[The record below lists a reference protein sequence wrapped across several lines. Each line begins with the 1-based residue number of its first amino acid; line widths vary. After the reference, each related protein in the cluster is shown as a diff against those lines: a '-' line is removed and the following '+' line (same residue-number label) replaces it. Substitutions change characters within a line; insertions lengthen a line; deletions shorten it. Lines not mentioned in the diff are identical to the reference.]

1 MVTSSLYR
9 KHNGFFLFKMW
20 MYFFILGLFI
30 QPGYTGTYTCPSK
43 CACVDSI
50 HNSLKGYN
58 VNCSGVNLTS
68 IPSTTDKDAN
78 QVYRLFLSKN
88 SISMVAANDF
98 TYFTGLLELDLS
110 FNSLSSIT
118 AGVFDSLTNLQIL
131 NLQGNGISSF
141 SSKTFDIKNLISL
154 NLAYNNFTVLNK
166 DFLGQD
172 NIQYLNI
179 SYLQLTS
186 IPSALLSF
194 LGGLV
199 SVDLSFNQITSLP
212 KSSFNNRYLQYINL
226 AGNRLTQLG
235 DDVFFHEKTGQ
246 ITEVDLSQNLISSIT
261 TDAFSSLF
269 SATTLKLSR
278 NKLTTIPS
286 NLFIA
291 VASLQELYL
300 DNNFLSSLD
309 SSVFTYLPAL
319 QKLYLQNNNLTTLIS
334 GTFSK
339 QTGLTTIN
347 LSGNLWVCDKDL
359 YWLKTYLKSKTTL
372 TVESTNNTLCTDSV
386 GNTTPLLDTGD
397 YFWRPEDIYSCY
409 DDEYTGDNQVI
420 IFSRSS
426 FKIPV
431 TECQKYCFEQ
441 DLRYSLY
448 ESMVCLCG
456 SVGTY
461 AGCTCPA
468 FTSSSCLLTQING
481 VQHVTA
487 GIAIQP
493 VPTLT
498 VGVAYWFNATTT
510 LASVNNFIWSFG
522 DSSLTYPVTA
532 SSSTVR
538 SHTYIRPGNYTVMLM
553 ACYGTMVCDT
563 GTVPVTVQVAND
575 SLVTYLTYVRT
586 AHDVSEKLDATS
598 TFLQGYD
605 FQYTWSRTDSRG
617 TLTTVKTCPSGW
629 SAYRYKCLKL
639 KTSAKDFTSA
649 SSDCS
654 SDSATLISLD
664 FPIEVTEV
672 LSHFSL
678 NGSSYNVLT
687 NGMKVAGIYQWVA
700 SGKQTYFSNSDLV
713 DSASGNCI
721 IIQAS
726 TKKLTSTPCTTAHT
740 YICQKDPMACPY
752 GGSVYNS
759 DRCFVL
765 NNLSVTWKTAQSNC
779 ESSYPNGEL
788 AIIDSADVQNFVA
801 GLFASAAINE
811 AWIGLSDRVLEGYKV
826 WVDGT
831 SFDPSSDFNLMSGS
845 WAYDCVVTNRTAW
858 LSVNCNSGRGYV
870 CQYNLNNRTTV
881 STYIAGRYDLDIPE
895 GQSLISLSEAS
906 MFTGSATSTVHIF
919 PGLWF
924 SRSGTIRRWN
934 FHAKLLSTT
943 AKVIL
948 QVYRPTCTSN
958 FVIQPACIPGIA
970 YSSCSASSSSVLKCQ
985 TLTSPDD
992 KNPCYLT
999 NTSLPYYEICNCHTK
1014 SYTCGTGTVPTYHL
1028 IGQTL
1033 INLDA
1038 GPEQSYTLS
1047 TDIAVKELDVLGF
1060 QFESTSNPI
1069 KCTGSGATDDE
1080 LYAVPYPSWL
1090 TKGNDVTVFSKQS
1103 MTCYFQAVYASS
1115 QEIDIPSNLAYFSSV
1130 GQYTVQIEIPESKDK
1145 KSFTIDLIEP
1155 VASVVWVYPAKLE
1168 PAATKGSE
1176 GTVYVEY
1183 GKVYDLTVRA
1193 GMGSS
1198 LSSIWSLD
1206 GSTPVNFSS
1215 SCPTSVASLA
1225 LEDCNTTLYW
1235 SKTPF
1240 SSLLHRFDVGD
1251 MTSQISV
1258 NISNSVSYKFI
1269 FVDIVKL
1276 VPLTSISLNHT
1287 GPSNPMRVGEN
1298 GLFTVYGVLGTVE
1311 KYYYAVNGSNVT
1323 GFSGISMQYLF
1334 SIAGTYN
1341 VTVMA
1346 VNKLGTTLGAWKSV
1360 EVKPAA
1366 GFTNLKFTSASF
1378 LAAVSKNYM
1387 LSISVD
1393 VSVGAEVTVGWNF
1406 GDASSST
1413 SVTIITSSTTLF
1425 SSENKTYFS
1434 VGIYTA
1440 TLTVKDAFE
1449 EQSLSVNITV
1459 CSSIPASASVVAS
1472 VTEFIVG
1479 SSVSFAVTVPL
1490 SPGPYCDI
1498 TYTWDFNDGS
1508 TSSGPTNDSSKAKMF
1523 TSAKSYNVTVLI
1535 SNTVSQQ
1542 TVFIIVIAI
1551 EKVQGL
1557 ELVYDGPTLL
1567 TQPTVFT
1574 LTTTAGTNMLYN
1586 FYCSLFNDTVTS
1598 PTYSYTFPNKGRYN
1612 VSVVAYNTF
1621 SSTNQTITAY
1631 VIDNITLELT
1641 VDTPTDCFATK
1652 ESQNFKVE
1660 ALHYNPSLLTF
1671 NWSFGDGTSS
1681 NMKNYNKSYTLPG
1694 QMTVTLMVSDGTTTA
1709 SENRFVCVIEK
1720 IVGAKISNN
1729 GPIGLPSG
1737 GVSTATVTVVTLE
1750 GSNLTYIWTLGSSI
1764 HNMTNNSFTVIVSLP
1779 GIIQVNATVSNILS
1793 STSLSTDIQV
1803 QTFISGLAIVC
1814 QQCIY
1819 NSAKGLYYI
1828 GINSTVTFIASV
1840 TEGDNVTYIW
1850 DLGGGNSGLFG
1861 SAQTNAYS
1869 VEGTYTVIVN
1879 ASNSVGSS
1887 SVSISVTVETSI
1899 SLVTIQPSNFISAT
1913 NAAITFR
1920 AVVSPP
1926 GISIKSYEWV
1936 PCNTCIAQNG
1946 TSDSVTFNYTT
1957 KGYQTCKVTASN
1969 DISSVSSNTT
1979 IRIVDKIEYVIIKTN
1994 LTNIKYAP
2002 FNVSVYF
2009 YAELNTDDDLN
2020 YSWIIRK
2027 ENILDQMKTT
2037 KDIVYVFDSM
2047 LVKYYTI
2054 SLRCMNSVSSSSAT
2068 ATIYIEEQ
2076 IDGLVLTSN
2085 VSSVTIT
2092 PDMSLLLT
2100 ASVTSGNN
2108 INYTWSQNVSGV
2120 TSVFSS
2126 GRNDTS
2132 VWTPKGSGKYNL
2144 TVTATNNINT
2154 EQAFKF
2160 VEVQEVIFG
2169 VNMTCTWPTARQKP
2183 YIATSETLICTGTVV
2198 WGDNLQYYWS
2208 VSHDGILDYSIALQT
2223 LNNTFSNQGVYNV
2236 TLKVQNL
2243 VSAETTSM
2251 LVFVENEIPA
2261 FTLNADVNPA
2271 KTGQMVTFT
2280 TSLMDLLYIKFNWTI
2295 DVGALIF
2302 NDNGTIPST
2311 FTAGMHSINVIAFN
2325 NISSGSADLRLL
2337 VQDPIRNLT
2346 VVNCA
2351 KTQST
2356 THPLTLMAIFDA
2368 GTNISFVWTL
2378 SISATSSEIV
2388 YGTILT
2394 HAFTEAG
2401 SYSVQVNGSNLVSFD
2416 TYQCV
2421 IPVIGMISNV
2431 TVHLSTY
2438 LFANYPITFTL
2449 TGTNL
2454 ANSNYLWSFSN
2465 GENVTTTVPLLD
2477 KIFTV
2482 KGNYTLTVTVF
2493 NDINSVSKVIL
2504 FSLDELRCIQPYV
2517 QNVGRDSRITLMSRS
2532 VEFEVSVNNHDCI
2545 QYTAYNQWKIY
2556 KNSCNSTAL
2565 GSAVTLDSK
2574 VITSTPQFTIPA
2586 STLKYGTY
2594 CVVFTVS
2601 YPDTPLTASVNFSLK
2616 IMDSP
2621 LQALLVSGSES
2632 LYPAGTAFTL
2642 DASTSYDPDNMAS
2655 TMMTYTWTCLCT
2667 NPSVPPSTSDMCT
2680 YVSGRSSLTISI
2692 PAGSTLLGQNYN
2704 ISVTVSATNRISS
2717 TATQIILIGSSAAPF
2732 VVVTCISCQATSN
2745 YKISKTSQISL
2756 MGSCT
2761 NCQSGVTSTYLWTVE
2776 TIAGVSVGLSPADTT
2791 TGLQSTNLVIK
2802 SGVLDDGTAYKF
2814 KLTVSSS
2821 GQTGYSS
2828 ITLDSNTP
2836 PSGGT
2841 CILETPTI
2849 TYLEQRSNFSCMGWK
2864 DSDNMSEV
2872 YYEVVVR
2879 RTISATAVEEYLV
2892 YYGTQENTSLYIS
2905 PWPDTGDAAVNVI
2918 VYVKDDL
2925 EASKEANSWLL
2936 SFRSPSLSPGQTKLD
2951 YLVDNMKTQL
2961 LDIVNQNNPSLLVQY
2976 IISTLMV
2983 LNDLSASANTTDTNL
2998 TTRAAI
3004 RDLVTVAITGLPI
3017 DSVSEIQQLA
3027 FAFKLLTEYTTE
3039 ILTDEYQNLIMNTVS
3054 HLIEILTSKVSQG
3067 MDQDDFDPDNLLGV
3081 ITNTIEA
3088 INLSPDVI
3096 TRSNTT
3102 AVFGD
3107 HFQYRPSISSI
3118 LSSTTSDPK
3127 QLVADGFESGEK
3139 LVGIALTTKLV
3150 GEDPVNVVMLNG
3162 VTFKGQRVLKENIWT
3177 APQNQGSLF
3186 SCGVNVL
3193 DGKVSDKEEL
3203 FQIVFEA
3210 SKNQFDWEYIGNH
3223 VINSRVASMSFK
3235 YTNSSDISISNLDEA
3250 SEVKIYMFGSKANT
3264 YNITNGSIINSTG
3277 YNPTEGY
3284 TFTTST
3290 LDAGASKLVNLNVKN
3305 ASSGVALHIPIQ
3317 ISFYPTT
3324 AEEEAGNKTNQS
3336 GTLNVYLGINKK
3348 ETKSSDY
3355 TPGYFKSITMDMMT
3369 KEYDH
3374 RAYTFFIPASTF
3386 SPSDKYSL
3394 AIYNLEPDKKV
3405 NVSIGM
3411 LFTSCQYFNTHTLS
3425 WDMSGC
3431 TSLEESIPTVTAC
3444 SCNHMTSYGGSFLM
3458 PLDAIDFADFAK
3470 LDLAA
3475 NPIAVITCSLLL
3487 FLYIV
3492 MVIVC
3497 ALLDRMDM
3505 KRISMVPLCGKD
3517 GSFKYEITV
3526 VTGRQAGAGT
3536 TAHVGVRLC
3545 GEYGKTKPQH
3555 LQKAGAFQRNCQDKF
3570 IIAHDVNLGD
3580 ISKVSVWHDN
3590 NGKSPAWYLTQI
3602 IVKDL
3607 QTYKK
3612 YYFFADFWLSLE
3624 MEEGIIQKD
3633 LKVADSSER
3642 YRFKRMFSAATSNSL
3657 ADKHLWL
3664 SLFNRPAHSR
3674 FTRVQRA
3681 SCLVTL
3687 LYTFMCVNAIWYGI
3701 LKQKTD
3707 PTDLSSFGW
3716 EEVIVGL
3723 VSNIVMFPITFC
3735 LIWLFR
3741 KSRSKSSVFDHG
3753 IKPMTAQT
3761 IEIDNMCDASQAG
3774 DSFQGQQLIP
3784 YDLERESTVDSYDIM
3799 PTSSLHRTKA
3809 GKLRREGTDDSLA
3822 SSIGA
3827 GARPKTLPRSKPMW
3841 SHDAILKWPEKMPSF
3856 MEDPDSRPSTG
3867 ATVTDAPTT
3876 STTTTI
3882 NVKQPPTKAGGAS
3895 NGTRKTEGKSGSE
3908 DLISYLDQMETELKD
3923 KEFKASVKRTGSTKQ
3938 PVSVRRVSA
3947 DKSSRWG
3954 SLEDILNSDDESTSG
3969 SNSKR
3974 LKKRESRSTL
3984 SSASSK
3990 PPTNQSQRNFNPR
4003 EEPNINQDRNG
4014 QSRWPVSRQS
4024 VSTISSA
4031 NGDSLFYRDNT
4042 SQSFTGALKPG
4053 YVSRF
4058 NMEEPVLYHKPKN
4071 GCTLPH
4077 WCVYLAY
4084 VLCFLLSVVSIALV
4098 MLYCY
4103 NFGYDRALEW
4113 VLAFI
4118 FALLLSVFLFEPLKA
4133 MCFAL
4138 YMALCSKKVELDE
4151 EEDIIDIEP
4160 SLDNTNEKFKEIR
4173 FRPLAGY
4180 ALLQAK
4186 EEGRKVC
4193 RMKVMVRQFFAYMF
4207 YLWLLLVI
4215 TYVHLKYDGYL
4226 QTKSIEY
4233 DFITATTPDY
4243 VSFRNISSINEFW
4256 DWTENVLT
4264 RGLFLQD
4271 SSPLEEHGELL
4282 GTARMR
4288 QIRGVGMTCQ
4298 AKSVAEF
4305 LGARMLTNRTCH
4317 GTSSYDENTKSYG
4330 ESWNESSQNLSW
4342 MYSSATQLGSGDKLG
4357 FLGTYGG
4364 GGYVQTLGTSEAEAA
4379 SVVANLRSKGW
4390 IDLSTRAVVL
4400 EFTKFS
4406 AGTEMTALVSFLVEF
4421 QLTGRIVTSYETLS
4435 HHLLWFQQGQVD
4447 PLLVCEVILFLVVIY
4462 TLVHLAV
4469 SIRDQKKKFFMDFW
4483 NWYEMLTT
4491 LLCILSIGLYVG
4503 SVVEAT
4509 NTFQSYFNNKNGF
4522 TNFERTIYVHT
4533 AMKYV
4538 QAWLLFLLIFKVV
4551 KQMRFI
4557 KCLHVYELTLSRSV
4571 GKLMGVALIFT
4582 VLLTAYAMLGN
4593 LMYGKVIEGFQS
4605 VGHTMVSLVESI
4617 RGTFDFW
4624 PLFDYQPVFSHFYF
4638 YSFYAFVYG
4647 ITIALVIAILND
4659 MYSVIRSQML
4669 CKVTLEMHDY
4679 EMIDFMLNRF
4689 KLWTGI
4695 KKPKPAFRKVRFQG
4709 LPSAS
4714 SRASSSYSS
4723 RPVSPISSLST
4734 PEYSRAQLDSMMLRV
4749 GPTWQMMLKRFEK
4762 IETLDK
4768 EEETLLK
4775 RTENELKDWKF
4786 RQKIS
4791 NLEKEGHKLLET
4803 KPLLDSR
4810 LRQSIPQRKAL
4821 AGNKADRRAP
4831 ASVSTSRVAATPPS
4845 QKAEESNSR
4854 RPLSDQGAR
4863 GDSITPR
4870 SGAETP
4876 APDPSTLKN
4885 FLKILK
4891 PSKAAWNK

>member
-1 MVTSSLYR
+1 MHGLYYSAATQVF
-9 KHNGFFLFKMW
+9 N
-20 MYFFILGLFI
+20 
-30 QPGYTGTYTCPSK
+30 YTMPFYS
-43 CACVDSI
+43 
-50 HNSLKGYN
+50 
-58 VNCSGVNLTS
+58 
-68 IPSTTDKDAN
+68 
-78 QVYRLFLSKN
+78 
-88 SISMVAANDF
+88 
-98 TYFTGLLELDLS
+98 
-110 FNSLSSIT
+110 
-118 AGVFDSLTNLQIL
+118 
-131 NLQGNGISSF
+131 
-141 SSKTFDIKNLISL
+141 
-154 NLAYNNFTVLNK
+154 
-166 DFLGQD
+166 
-172 NIQYLNI
+172 
-179 SYLQLTS
+179 
-186 IPSALLSF
+186 
-194 LGGLV
+194 
-199 SVDLSFNQITSLP
+199 
-212 KSSFNNRYLQYINL
+212 NL

-235 DDVFFHEKTGQ
+235 DDVFSQEKSKQ
-246 ITEVDLSQNLISSIT
+246 ITEVNLSQNQISSIT
-261 TDAFSSLF
+261 ADAFS
-269 SATTLKLSR
+269 ALSYAVILNLSY
-278 NKLTTIPS
+278 NKLTTIPV
-286 NLFIA
+286 NLFSA
-291 VASLQELYL
+291 VPNLQELYL

-309 SSVFTYLPAL
+309 SSQFTSLTVL
-319 QKLYLQNNNLTTLIS
+319 KKLNLQNNKLTTLVS
-334 GTFSK
+334 GTLSS
-339 QTGLTTIN
+339 QTSLTTIN
-347 LSGNLWVCDKDL
+347 LSGNPWVCDKNL
-359 YWLKTYLKSKTTL
+359 YWLKTYLTSKTTL
-372 TVESTNNTLCTDSV
+372 TIESANSTLCTDSV
-386 GNTTPLLDTGD
+386 GNTTPLLVTGD
-397 YFWRPEDIYSCY
+397 YFWLHSKRSLRSPSPHPVDWQNFCKIYGSHSPGIHCNGPADIYSCY
-409 DDEYTGDNQVI
+409 DDEYTGDNQFI
-420 IFSRSS
+420 IFSKSS
-426 FKIPV
+426 FKIPA

-441 DLRYSLY
+441 DLRFSLY

-456 SVGTY
+456 NVGAS
-461 AGCTCPA
+461 AGCSCP
-468 FTSSSCLLTQING
+468 SSALSCALTQVNG

-487 GIAIQP
+487 GITMQP

-498 VGVAYWFNATTT
+498 VGVAYQFKATTS
-510 LASVNNFIWSFG
+510 LASINNYIWSFG

-532 SSSTVR
+532 SGSTSK
-538 SHTYIRPGNYTVMLM
+538 SHTYIRPGNYTVLLM
-553 ACYGTMVCDT
+553 ACFGTSICDS
-563 GTVPVTVQVAND
+563 GAVPVIVQVANS
-575 SLVTYLTYVRT
+575 SLVTYLTYGRT
-586 AHDVSEKLDATS
+586 AHDVSQKLDATS

-617 TLTTVKTCPSGW
+617 TLTTVKMCPSGW

-649 SSDCS
+649 SSDCRT
-654 SDSATLISLD
+654 DDATLLSLD
-664 FPIEVTEV
+664 FGTEVAEV
-672 LSHFSL
+672 LSLFTL

-687 NGMKVAGIYQWVA
+687 NGMKVAGIYQWVT
-700 SGKQTYFSNSDLV
+700 SGQKTYFSNSDLV

-726 TKKLTSTPCTTAHT
+726 TAKLTTTPCTTAHT
-740 YICQKDPMACPY
+740 YICQKDSMACPY
-752 GGSVYNS
+752 GGSVYNNNQ
-759 DRCFVL
+759 CFIV
-765 NNLSVTWKTAQSNC
+765 NNLSANWNTASSSC
-779 ESSYPNGEL
+779 ETSYPNGEL
-788 AIIDSADVQNFVA
+788 AIINSADVQTLVA
-801 GLFASAAINE
+801 GLLTSAAINE

-831 SFDPSSDFNLMSGS
+831 SFDPSSDFNLMSGNWS
-845 WAYDCVVTNRTAW
+845 YDCAVTNRTAW

-870 CQYNLNNRTTV
+870 CQYNLNNRKTV
-881 STYIAGRYDLDIPE
+881 PTYIAGRYDLDIPE

-906 MFTGSATSTVHIF
+906 VFTGSSTSTVNIF

-924 SRSGTIRRWN
+924 SRSGAIRSWN
-934 FHAKLLSTT
+934 FHAKVLSTS
-943 AKVIL
+943 AKLIL
-948 QVYRPTCTSN
+948 QVYRPTCTSSY
-958 FVIQPACIPGIA
+958 VIQPACIPGVA

-985 TLTSPDD
+985 TLASPDD
-992 KNPCYLT
+992 KNPCYIT
-999 NTSLPYYEICNCHTK
+999 NTSLPYYEICNCRAK
-1014 SYTCGTGTVPTYHL
+1014 SYTCGAGVAPTYHL
-1028 IGQTL
+1028 IGQTMVN
-1033 INLDA
+1033 IDA
-1038 GPEQSYTLS
+1038 GPEQTYTVS
-1047 TDIAVKELDVLGF
+1047 SDIAVKELDIIGF
-1060 QFESTSNPI
+1060 QVESSSNPI
-1069 KCTGSGATDDE
+1069 KCTVTGSTDDDF
-1080 LYAVPYPSWL
+1080 YAVTYASWL
-1090 TKGNDVTVFSKQS
+1090 TKGYDVTVSSKQS

-1115 QEIDIPSNLAYFSSV
+1115 QEVDIPSNLAYFSSV
-1130 GQYTVQIEIPESKDK
+1130 GQYTVKIEIPESNDK

-1168 PAATKGSE
+1168 PAATIGSE

-1206 GSTPVNFSS
+1206 SSTPVSFSS
-1215 SCPTSVASLA
+1215 SCPASVASA
-1225 LEDCNTTLYW
+1225 AVEDCNTTLYW
-1235 SKTPF
+1235 SSTPF
-1240 SSLLHRFDVGD
+1240 SSMSYTFGVGD
-1251 MTSQISV
+1251 VTTLISV
-1258 NISNSVSYKFI
+1258 NISNSVSYKI
-1269 FVDIVKL
+1269 LFVDLVKL

-1287 GPSNPMRVGEN
+1287 GPSNPMRVGDN
-1298 GLFTVYGVLGTVE
+1298 GSFSVYGVVGDVDH
-1311 KYYYAVNGSNVT
+1311 YYYAVSGTNVS
-1323 GFSGISMQYLF
+1323 GFSGKSMQYLF
-1334 SIAGTYN
+1334 NSAGTYN
-1341 VTVMA
+1341 VTVTA
-1346 VNKLGTTLGAWKSV
+1346 VNKLGSTLGAWKSV
-1360 EVKPAA
+1360 DVKPAA
-1366 GFTNLKFTSASF
+1366 GFTNLKFTTSSF
-1378 LAAVSKNYM
+1378 LAAVNKNYM
-1387 LSISVD
+1387 LSISVG
-1393 VSVGAEVTVGWNF
+1393 VSIGAEVTVGWNF
-1406 GDASSST
+1406 GDGSSRT
-1413 SVTIITSSTTLF
+1413 SGTIITSNSTLY
-1425 SSENKTYFS
+1425 SSENNTYFS

-1440 TLTVKDAFE
+1440 TLTVKDVFE
-1449 EQSLSVNITV
+1449 EKSLSVNITV
-1459 CSSIPASASVVAS
+1459 CNLIPVSASVAAS
-1472 VTEFIVG
+1472 VNEFIVG
-1479 SSVSFAVTVPL
+1479 SSVTFTVTVPL
-1490 SPGPYCDI
+1490 SPGPYCGI

-1508 TSSGPTNDSSKAKMF
+1508 SSSGPTNDSSRAQTF

-1535 SNTVSQQ
+1535 NNTVSQQ
-1542 TVFIIVIAI
+1542 IVFVTVIAI
-1551 EKVQGL
+1551 EQVQGL

-1574 LTTTAGTNMLYN
+1574 LTTLAGTNMLYN
-1586 FYCSLFNDTVTS
+1586 FYSSLFNDTVAS
-1598 PTYSYTFPNKGRYN
+1598 PTYSYTFVNKGKYD
-1612 VSVVAYNTF
+1612 VTVVAYNNF
-1621 SSTNQTITAY
+1621 SSMNQTIRAY
-1631 VIDNITLELT
+1631 VIDNVTLELT
-1641 VDTPTDCFATK
+1641 ADTPTSCFATK
-1652 ESQNFKVE
+1652 ESQTFKVE
-1660 ALHYNPSLLTF
+1660 ALHYKPSLLTF

-1681 NMKNYNKSYTLPG
+1681 NMKTYNKTYTLPG
-1694 QMTVTLMVSDGTTTA
+1694 QMTVTLTVSDGTTTA
-1709 SENRFVCVIEK
+1709 SDRWSICVIEK
-1720 IVGAKISNN
+1720 IAGAKISNN

-1737 GVSTATVTVVTLE
+1737 GVSIATATVVTTE
-1750 GSNLTYIWTLGSSI
+1750 GSNLTYLWTQGGSI
-1764 HNMTNNSFTVIVSLP
+1764 YNMTNNSFTVVVSLP
-1779 GIIQVNATVSNILS
+1779 GVIQVNATVSNILS
-1793 STSLSTDIQV
+1793 SASLSTDIQV

-1828 GINSTVTFIASV
+1828 GKNSTVTFTASV
-1840 TEGDNVTYIW
+1840 STGDNVTYIW

-1861 SAQTNAYS
+1861 SAQTTVYS
-1869 VEGTYTVIVN
+1869 VEATYTVTVN

-1887 SVSISVTVETSI
+1887 SVSINVTVEPSI
-1899 SLVTIQPSNFISAT
+1899 NQVTIHPSTYLSAT
-1913 NAAITFR
+1913 NTAVTFS
-1920 AVVSPP
+1920 ASVTPA
-1926 GISIKSYEWV
+1926 GILIKSYEWI
-1936 PCNTCIAQNG
+1936 PCNSCIAQNG
-1946 TSDSVTFNYTT
+1946 TSSSITFNYTT

-1969 DISSVSSNTT
+1969 DISSFSANTT
-1979 IRIVDKIEYVIIKTN
+1979 IRIMEKIEYVIIRAN
-1994 LTNIKYAP
+1994 LTNINYAP

-2009 YAELNTDDDLN
+2009 FPELNTDDDVN

-2027 ENILDQMKTT
+2027 ESALVQNKFTRDT
-2037 KDIVYVFDSM
+2037 VYVFDNLSA
-2047 LVKYYTI
+2047 KYYTVV
-2054 SLRCMNSVSSSSAT
+2054 LRCMNSINSLSAT
-2068 ATIYIEEQ
+2068 TTIYIEEQ
-2076 IDGLVLTSN
+2076 IGGLVLNLN
-2085 VSSVTIT
+2085 VSSAAIT
-2092 PDMSLLLT
+2092 PDMSLLVT

-2108 INYTWSQNVSGV
+2108 INYTWSQNASGI
-2120 TSVFSS
+2120 TSIFSS
-2126 GRNDTS
+2126 GRNGTS
-2132 VWTPKGSGKYNL
+2132 VWKPSGLGKYNL
-2144 TVTATNNINT
+2144 MVTATNNINT
-2154 EQAFKF
+2154 EQASKF
-2160 VEVQEVIFG
+2160 IEVQEVISG
-2169 VNMTCTWPTARQKP
+2169 LNMTCTWPPARQNP
-2183 YIATSETLICTGTVV
+2183 YIATNETLICTATVV
-2198 WGDNLQYYWS
+2198 MGDNLQYYWS
-2208 VSHDGILDYSIALQT
+2208 VSHDGVVDYSITSQT
-2223 LNNTFSNQGVYNV
+2223 LSNTFSNQSVYNV

-2251 LVFVENEIPA
+2251 LVFVENEIPV
-2261 FTLNADVNPA
+2261 FTLNADANPA

-2280 TSLMDLLYIKFNWTI
+2280 TSLMDILYIKFNWTI
-2295 DVGALIF
+2295 DGGALIF
-2302 NDNGTIPST
+2302 NENGTIPST
-2311 FTAGMHSINVIAFN
+2311 FISGMHSINVIAFN
-2325 NISSGSADLRLL
+2325 NISTRSADLRLL

-2346 VVNCA
+2346 VGNCA
-2351 KTQST
+2351 KRRNTTQ
-2356 THPLTLMAIFDA
+2356 PLTLIAIIDA
-2368 GTNISFVWTL
+2368 GTDISFVWTL
-2378 SISATSSEIV
+2378 SISATSSKIV
-2388 YGTILT
+2388 YGTTLMHT
-2394 HAFTEAG
+2394 FTEAG
-2401 SYSVQVNGSNLVSFD
+2401 NYSVQVNGSNLVSSD
-2416 TYQCV
+2416 TYQCI

-2431 TVHLSTY
+2431 TIHLSTY
-2438 LFANYPITFTL
+2438 LFTNYTVTFTIR
-2449 TGTNL
+2449 GTNVD
-2454 ANSNYLWSFSN
+2454 NSNCLWSFSN
-2465 GENVTTTVPLLD
+2465 GENVTTTTPSLD

-2482 KGNYTLTVTVF
+2482 KGNYTLTVIVY
-2493 NDINSVSKVIL
+2493 NDINSVSKVIS
-2504 FSLDELRCIQPYV
+2504 FSLDELRCDQPYA
-2517 QNVGRDSRITLMSRS
+2517 QIVGHDSRTTLRSRS
-2532 VEFEVSVNNHDCI
+2532 VEFEVSVNDHDCI
-2545 QYTAYNQWKIY
+2545 QYTATNQWKIFE
-2556 KNSCNSTAL
+2556 NICNSTAL

-2574 VITSTPQFTIPA
+2574 VITSTPQFAIPA
-2586 STLKYGTY
+2586 SALKYGTY
-2594 CVVFTVS
+2594 CVIFTVS
-2601 YPDTPLTASVNFSLK
+2601 YPDTPLTSSVNFSLN
-2616 IMDSP
+2616 IVDSA

-2632 LYPAGTAFTL
+2632 LYPAGIAFTL
-2642 DASTSYDPDNMAS
+2642 DASTSYDPDNLVNKG
-2655 TMMTYTWTCLCT
+2655 MTYNWICSWT
-2667 NPSVPPSTSDMCT
+2667 NPTASTSDMCT
-2680 YVSGRSSLTISI
+2680 YVNGRSSATISI
-2692 PAGSTLLGQNYN
+2692 PAGSTALGQNYS
-2704 ISVTVSATNRISS
+2704 ITVIVSATGRISG
-2717 TATQIILIGSSAAPF
+2717 TATQIILIGSPAAPF
-2732 VVVTCISCQATSN
+2732 VAVTCISCQATSN

-2756 MGSCT
+2756 LGQCT
-2761 NCQSGVTSTYLWTVE
+2761 NCQSGVTTTYLWTVE
-2776 TIAGVSVGLSPADTT
+2776 TTAGVTVGLSPGDTT
-2791 TGLQSTNLVIK
+2791 TGLQSENLVIK
-2802 SGVLDDGTAYKF
+2802 SGVLNDDTAYKF
-2814 KLTVSSS
+2814 KLTVALS
-2821 GQTGYSS
+2821 GQNGYSS
-2828 ITLDSNTP
+2828 IKLDSNPP
-2836 PSGGT
+2836 PSGGA
-2841 CILETPTI
+2841 CKLETPAI
-2849 TYLEQRSNFSCMGWK
+2849 TYLEQRSNIWCTGWK

-2879 RTISATAVEEYLV
+2879 RSISATAVEEYLV
-2892 YYGTQENTSLYIS
+2892 YYGTQENISFYIS

-2925 EASKEANSWLL
+2925 EASKEAYSCLL
-2936 SFRSPSLSPGQTKLD
+2936 NFRSLALSPGQTKLD
-2951 YLVDNMKTQL
+2951 YLVDSMKTQL

-2976 IISTLMV
+2976 VISTLMV
-2983 LNDLSASANTTDTNL
+2983 LNDLSASAGTSDTNL

-3027 FAFKLLTEYTTE
+3027 FAFKLLTGYETE

-3054 HLIEILTSKVSQG
+3054 NLIEILTSKVSQG
-3067 MDQDDFDPDNLLGV
+3067 MDQEDFNPDNLLGV
-3081 ITNTIEA
+3081 ITNTVEA
-3088 INLSPDVI
+3088 INLSPNVI
-3096 TRSNTT
+3096 TKSNIT
-3102 AVFGD
+3102 AVFGNYL
-3107 HFQYRPSISSI
+3107 QYRPSINNI

-3127 QLVADGFESGEK
+3127 QLVADGFDSGEK

-3150 GEDPVNVVMLNG
+3150 GEDPVNVVMSNG

-3193 DGKVSDKEEL
+3193 DGKISEKEEL
-3203 FQIVFEA
+3203 FQIVVES
-3210 SKNQFDWEYIGNH
+3210 SKNQFDWKYIGNH

-3235 YTNSSDISISNLDEA
+3235 YTNSSDIAISDLNEA
-3250 SEVKIYMFGSKANT
+3250 REVKIYMFGSKANT

-3284 TFTTST
+3284 IFTTST

-3305 ASSGVALHIPIQ
+3305 ASSGVALHVSVQ
-3317 ISFYPTT
+3317 ISFYLST
-3324 AEEEAGNKTNQS
+3324 AEKEGNITIQS

-3355 TPGYFKSITMDMMT
+3355 TPGYFKNITMDMMT
-3369 KEYDH
+3369 KQYDH
-3374 RAYTFFIPASTF
+3374 RSYTFFIPASTF
-3386 SPSDKYSL
+3386 NPSDKYSL
-3394 AIYNLEPDKKV
+3394 AIYNKEPDKKV

-3431 TSLEESIPTVTAC
+3431 SSLEESIPTVTAC

-3470 LDLAA
+3470 LDVAA

-3505 KRISMVPLCGKD
+3505 KRISLVPLCGKD

-3590 NGKSPAWYLTQI
+3590 NGKSPSWYLVQI

-3607 QTYKK
+3607 QTDKK
-3612 YYFFADFWLSLE
+3612 FYFFADLWLSLE

-3642 YRFKRMFSAATSNSL
+3642 HRFTRMFSAATSNSL

-3674 FTRVQRA
+3674 FTRVQRVT
-3681 SCLVTL
+3681 CLVTL

-3701 LKQKTD
+3701 LKQKND

-3716 EEVIVGL
+3716 EEVVAGL
-3723 VSNIVMFPITFC
+3723 VSNIVMFPITFG
-3735 LIWLFR
+3735 LILLFR
-3741 KSRSKSSVFDHG
+3741 KSRSKSSLFDHG

-3774 DSFQGQQLIP
+3774 DSFRGEQLIA

-3809 GKLRREGTDDSLA
+3809 GKIRREGTDDSLA
-3822 SSIGA
+3822 SSTGA
-3827 GARPKTLPRSKPMW
+3827 GARPKPQSLPRSKPMW

-3867 ATVTDAPTT
+3867 ATITDAPTT

-3908 DLISYLDQMETELKD
+3908 DLLSYLDQMETELKD
-3923 KEFKASVKRTGSTKQ
+3923 KEYKASVKRTGSTKQ
-3938 PVSVRRVSA
+3938 PISVRRVSA
-3947 DKSSRWG
+3947 DKSSHWG

-3974 LKKRESRSTL
+3974 LKKRDSRSTL
-3984 SSASSK
+3984 SSAASK

-4003 EEPNINQDRNG
+4003 EEASINQERNG

-4024 VSTISSA
+4024 VTTIGSA
-4031 NGDSLFYRDNT
+4031 NGESLFYRDNT
-4042 SQSFTGALKPG
+4042 GQSFTGALKPG

-4084 VLCFLLSVVSIALV
+4084 VLCFLLSAVSIALV
-4098 MLYCY
+4098 ILYCY
-4103 NFGYDRALEW
+4103 NFGYDRAVEW

-4118 FALLLSVFLFEPLKA
+4118 FALILSVFLFEPLKA

-4193 RMKVMVRQFFAYMF
+4193 RMKVMIRQFFAYIF
-4207 YLWLLLVI
+4207 YLCLLLVI
-4215 TYVHLKYDGYL
+4215 TFVHLKYDGYL

-4233 DFITATTPDY
+4233 DFIAATTPDY
-4243 VSFRNISSINEFW
+4243 ISFRNISSINEFW

-4264 RGLFLQD
+4264 RGLYLQD
-4271 SSPLEEHGELL
+4271 SNTYEEHGELL

-4288 QIRGVGMTCQ
+4288 QIRGVGMSCQ
-4298 AKSVAEF
+4298 AKSVAEL
-4305 LGARMLTNRTCH
+4305 LGARMLTDRTCH
-4317 GTSSYDENTKSYG
+4317 GTSSYEENKKSYG

-4342 MYSSATQLGSGDKLG
+4342 MYSSAAQLGSGDKLG

-4364 GGYVQTLGTSEAEAA
+4364 GGYIQTLGTSESETA
-4379 SVVANLRSKGW
+4379 SVVANLKSKGW

-4435 HHLLWFQQGQVD
+4435 HHLLWFQKGQVD

-4469 SIRDQKKKFFMDFW
+4469 SIRDQKKKFFTDFW

-4491 LLCILSIGLYVG
+4491 LLCILSIGLYIG

-4509 NTFQSYFNNKNGF
+4509 NTFQSYFSNKYGF

-4557 KCLHVYELTLSRSV
+4557 KFLHMYELTLSRSV
-4571 GKLMGVALIFT
+4571 GKLMGVAVIFA

-4593 LMYGKVIEGFQS
+4593 LMYGRVIQGFQS

-4624 PLFDYQPVFSHFYF
+4624 PLLDYHPVFSHFYF

-4679 EMIDFMLNRF
+4679 EMIDFVLNRF
-4689 KLWTGI
+4689 KLWAGI

-4714 SRASSSYSS
+4714 SRASSSYSN
-4723 RPVSPISSLST
+4723 RPVSSSSSASMQ
-4734 PEYSRAQLDSMMLRV
+4734 EYSRAQLDSMMLRV
-4749 GPTWQMMLKRFEK
+4749 GPTWQMVLKRFET
-4762 IETLDK
+4762 IESMDK
-4768 EEETLLK
+4768 EEEKLLK

-4791 NLEKEGHKLLET
+4791 NLEKEGQKLLET
-4803 KPLLDSR
+4803 KPPLDSR
-4810 LRQSIPQRKAL
+4810 LRQSIPQRKSL

-4845 QKAEESNSR
+4845 HKAEESISR

-4870 SGAETP
+4870 AGAETP
-4876 APDPSTLKN
+4876 VPDSSTLKN